1 MKKGRIV
8 FLVLLYVFLLLFTL
22 VMEWLAIQEIL
33 VRAVVNL
40 CTLGMTAVGA
50 AVFTQVYKKGVSE
63 EKEPNQLQELPQ
75 PVFDR
80 EIYLAFAKEK
90 MLTRRETEIGLLAAN
105 GYSNQRIA
113 EELFISE
120 TTVKKHLTHI
130 YEKTGVQGR
139 KGLKEICYRIPPY

>member
-63 EKEPNQLQELPQ
+63 EKEPNLSL
-75 PVFDR
+75 
-80 EIYLAFAKEK
+80 I
-90 MLTRRETEIGLLAAN
+90 
-105 GYSNQRIA
+105 
-113 EELFISE
+113 
-120 TTVKKHLTHI
+120 HI
-130 YEKTGVQGR
+130 
-139 KGLKEICYRIPPY
+139 